1 MKIYLKLR
9 SALLVVTSL
18 TFFSVTTLAGCTPK
32 YDWRDVKGTVVPF
45 TVLMPGKPTILEKP
59 VSLDGVKAQMTMTA
73 VEIDGV
79 AFAVGSAELTNPAQA
94 RAALT
99 VMKETMVKNID
110 GTIVKEDAQFG
121 DVASNIDIVAKG
133 LTSSGMKRQLRA
145 HFVATNRR
153 VYQVVV
159 LGPEKTIQPE
169 AVETFLK
176 SFKPH

>member
-1 MKIYLKLR
+1 MYLNLR
-9 SALLVVTSL
+9 SALLFMLPLLCFGT
-18 TFFSVTTLAGCTPK
+18 TTLAGCTPK
-32 YDWRDVKGTVVPF
+32 YDWRDVKGTAVPF
-45 TVLMPGKPTILEKP
+45 TVLMPGKPTIMEKP

-79 AFAVGSAELTNPAQA
+79 AFAVGSAELSNAAQA

-99 VMKETMVKNID
+99 IMKETMVKNID

-121 DVASNIDIVAKG
+121 DAASSIDIVATG

-145 HFVATNRR
+145 HFVANNRR
-153 VYQVVV
+153 VYQAVV

-169 AVETFLK
+169 AVGTFLN
-176 SFKPH
+176 SFKPR